1 MSPRFKDQADSRN
14 VGEQD
19 EQSNDFERTEHS
31 TWHLG
36 WRAAPRVVGRTRPR
50 EWMIAILWRE
60 LFICLRRE
68 SGPAARFRHNSDA

>member
-1 MSPRFKDQADSRN
+1 MSPRIKDQADSRN

-36 WRAAPRVVGRTRPR
+36 LEGRPKGRGQNPSTRVDDGYFVARAFHMPKTR
-50 EWMIAILWRE
+50 EWTCCE
-60 LFICLRRE
+60 VP
-68 SGPAARFRHNSDA
+68 S